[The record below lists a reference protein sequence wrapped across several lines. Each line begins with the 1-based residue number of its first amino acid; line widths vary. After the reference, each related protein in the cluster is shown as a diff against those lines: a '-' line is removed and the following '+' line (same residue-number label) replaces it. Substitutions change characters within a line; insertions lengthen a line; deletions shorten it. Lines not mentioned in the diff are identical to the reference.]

1 MVIEC
6 LLCWWG
12 GLSPVPIF
20 FDVADLH
27 HHSRTTHARSE
38 YHAQE
43 IIAAPWIAVGF
54 TYQASFTETGELVL
68 VYPYLPRESDERTD
82 SDPVREAMSLVSV
95 APQRT
100 LWA

>member
-6 LLCWWG
+6 LRCWWNG
-12 GLSPVPIF
+12 FAQVPVF
-20 FDVADLH
+20 FDAADFNH
-27 HHSRTTHARSE
+27 HGWISHQLPRYE
-38 YHAQE
+38 VQE
-43 IIAAPWIAVGF
+43 VIAAPWIAVGF